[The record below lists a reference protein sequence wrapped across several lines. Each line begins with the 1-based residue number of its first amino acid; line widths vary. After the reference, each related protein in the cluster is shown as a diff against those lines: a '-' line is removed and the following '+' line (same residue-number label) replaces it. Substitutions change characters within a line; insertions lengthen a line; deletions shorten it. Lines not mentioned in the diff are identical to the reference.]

1 MKTIVLANFTTLVT
15 AIVFGTNSSKSS
27 MADGKIFEGAL
38 SGLRQ
43 FLATERH
50 LKMLK
55 SAFHFNQKAPFF
67 LKILKFLF

>member
-1 MKTIVLANFTTLVT
+1 MKTIVLANFTALVT
-15 AIVFGTNSSKSS
+15 AIVFDTNSSKSS
-27 MADGKIFEGAL
+27 TADGKIFEGAL

-43 FLATERH
+43 SKRH

-55 SAFHFNQKAPFF
+55 SAFHFTQKAPFF

>member
-1 MKTIVLANFTTLVT
+1 MKTIVLAHFTTLVT

-55 SAFHFNQKAPFF
+55 SAFHFNQKAPFL

>member
-1 MKTIVLANFTTLVT
+1 
-15 AIVFGTNSSKSS
+15 

-67 LKILKFLF
+67 LKILKFLL